1 MSNSNKYTKQFIG
14 SGKKHDTYDIVY
26 TRLYVD
32 KFESLLK
39 TDPKGRKY
47 LDLNVGSKREADQY
61 GNTHGVWVNVLNEQ
75 PQYQQP
81 QQTQYQQPQQVQS
94 FNIDDAPF

>member
-39 TDPKGRKY
+39 TDQKSGRKY
-47 LDLNVGSKREADQY
+47 LDLNVGSKREKDQY

-75 PQYQQP
+75 HQQPQYQGQ
-81 QQTQYQQPQQVQS
+81 QQTQQVQS